1 MKKNKNQITNVLPD
15 FDIYISNYIND
26 INNLNIKLKEE
37 KYNFLLIKLNNLIEE
52 EPFKLFKKKHKNW
65 EKNIEKLNNE
75 IKNSYND
82 LLYEYEELEKIINN
96 PTNEIH

>member
-26 INNLNIKLKEE
+26 INNLNIKLIEE

-82 LLYEYEELEKIINN
+82 LLYEYEELEKTINN

>member
-82 LLYEYEELEKIINN
+82 LLYEYEELEKTINN